1 MKSEI
6 EKATTVQQGLAEIG
20 LPKLAQ
26 LVRFI
31 QDFESLEFDANQVKR
46 LAMWHRQLQELHI
59 NPDELGKYIA
69 EKGPLEAQNNN
80 LRLTNEG
87 IVADIKANAARR
99 AILQAENSALPVI
112 NLVLRT
118 GILTVRCKSCG
129 HSMQIGLPSQE
140 SFWNLINTRQVLIF
154 RCQDCGTSQ
163 SFTPWEIA
171 FQIAWMFL
179 PASYRLD

>member
-1 MKSEI
+1 
-6 EKATTVQQGLAEIG
+6 
-20 LPKLAQ
+20 
-26 LVRFI
+26 
-31 QDFESLEFDANQVKR
+31 
-46 LAMWHRQLQELHI
+46 MWHRQLQELHI

-171 FQIAWMFL
+171 FQIAWMIL